1 MSIKLITQNLEEPKV
16 FTKSMDICT
25 RISNTQFKYRLRLM
39 GAERLELSR
48 AYKAQRI
55 LSP

>member
-16 FTKSMDICT
+16 FTKGMDICT